1 MRTQNSLTASD
12 YIFPRPIFIRKE
24 AGAVQLPRQLGL
36 SGIAIPQWLTGRF
49 QQACRAAGVHFQPAA
64 ATTVQLAVDPTKI
77 TGNLSTDICEQAYEL
92 SLTRNG
98 VITIIGGGAAG
109 LQFGIITLCHLLE
122 ACGAGAPLRP
132 LLIRDHP
139 LYRLRGV
146 QVDMARE
153 FFPPV
158 AYLRR
163 VIDRL
168 VDLKVNTL
176 WLYIENHFH
185 APGLED
191 LSPPGGLT
199 PAQALE
205 ISEYGRRR
213 GIDVVPGT
221 NVLSHMEGWFRLER
235 YADFCDG
242 KIRSYPVL
250 TDRRAMQLV
259 KRYLTELAKA
269 FPSKN
274 FQAGLDELL
283 FTGSN
288 PVAIKEIARKTK
300 AGYYADFA
308 CEVIDFLKA
317 KGKTVWIWDDM
328 VVGKNVYRPEG
339 FNADAPKALARIPR
353 DVILTHWYYWT
364 DSDGKHTP
372 IIKRVAAA
380 KRPFIVASATRA
392 NHSNG
397 LHLELAAKNQ
407 TYLARVGKKAG
418 AFGYVCTHWGSQCG
432 FAFETGWPLLAM
444 SAECAW
450 SGGDPATPAAG
461 RALSF
466 VVTGELTGSLAD
478 YLHTLSAIEDELKGA
493 SSDRSRLITRGPHN
507 LWQKWSAAMPPA
519 RRKKVLRLLAQAN
532 RHHARIENR
541 DPGLKRALAMP
552 ASLHTECI
560 HILAAFDRAW
570 HHYHAAAESQV
581 RPGGRTKFQQ
591 SIQRTV
597 AAIGEA
603 AAAVQRYRLHLRAVE
618 KAGHT
623 PYDSH
628 ALGLHV
634 AELRK
639 LGRLIRQVARS
650 CNGLPYFGKLLY
662 APDNYYISNL
672 RQLQVQ
678 NTYFERYPGEL
689 PWPVRWKQPRQSA

>member
-1 MRTQNSLTASD
+1 MTLTPATSKKLNASD
-12 YIFPRPIFIRKE
+12 FVFPRPISIRIE
-24 AGAVQLPRQLGL
+24 TVTVRLPREVGFNGAALPG
-36 SGIAIPQWLTGRF
+36 WLTRRF
-49 QQACRAAGVHFQPAA
+49 QQACRAAGIRFQTAAPAA
-64 ATTVQLAVDPTKI
+64 VHLTIDPAQM
-77 TGNLSTDICEQAYEL
+77 TGNLPSEICEQAYQL
-92 SLTRNG
+92 RVTRDG
-98 VITIIGGGAAG
+98 AITLIGGGTAG
-109 LQFGIITLCHLLE
+109 LQFGIITLCQLLE
-122 ACGAGAPLRP
+122 AHGAGAPLRP
-132 LLIRDHP
+132 VVIRDHP

-146 QVDMARE
+146 QVDMARDY
-153 FFPPV
+153 FPPL
-158 AYLRR
+158 AHLRR

-168 VDLKVNTL
+168 VDLKINTL

-191 LSPPGGLT
+191 LSPAGGLT
-199 PAQALE
+199 PAQARA
-205 ISEYGRRR
+205 ISEYGRVR

-235 YADFCDG
+235 YSDFCDG

-250 TDRRAMQLV
+250 TDRRAMALV

-283 FTGSN
+283 FTGTN
-288 PVAIKEIARKTK
+288 PKAVQDIERQTK
-300 AGYYADFA
+300 STYYADFA
-308 CEVIDFLKA
+308 CEVINFLKA
-317 KGKTVWIWDDM
+317 QGKTVWIWDDM
-328 VVGKNVYRPEG
+328 VVGKNVFRPEG
-339 FNADAPKALARIPR
+339 FNADAPKALARIPH

-364 DSDGKHTP
+364 DSDGKHSP
-372 IIKRVAAA
+372 IIQRVAAA
-380 KRPFIVASATRA
+380 NRPFIVAPSARSSHT
-392 NHSNG
+392 NG
-397 LHLELAAKNQ
+397 PHLELAAKNQ
-407 TYLARVGKKAG
+407 TYLARAGKKAG
-418 AFGYVCTHWGSQCG
+418 AFGYVCTHWEGRTGS
-432 FAFETGWPLLAM
+432 AFESSWPLLAM

-466 VVTGELTGSLAD
+466 IATGELTGSLAD
-478 YLHTLSAIEDELKGA
+478 YLHTLSVIEDELKGA
-493 SSDRSRLITRGPHN
+493 SSDRAKLITRGPHN

-532 RHHARIENR
+532 RHHARIGNR

-560 HILAAFDRAW
+560 HILSAFDQAW

-581 RPGGRTKFQQ
+581 RPGGRAKFQK

-603 AAAVQRYRLHLRAVE
+603 AAAVQRYRLQVRALE
-618 KAGHT
+618 KTGHT

-639 LGRLIRQVARS
+639 LGRLIRQVARG

-678 NTYFERYPGEL
+678 NTFFERHPGEM
-689 PWPVRWKQPRQSA
+689 PWPVRWK